1 MATEI
6 TNGMVDRKG
15 QIFGFLHL
23 CWTLFP

>member
-6 TNGMVDRKG
+6 TNRMVDRKG

-23 CWTLFP
+23 CWTLFL